1 MAADLNWLC
10 QCLLYPRMKLMHLW
24 NWPEKKKVFQLK
36 IGPEILCDINYTTV
50 ENRQSALQRFR
61 FFFLLSVGYHILC
74 QTNVRYTQSQYFVVQ
89 WRGMPSIVRNRW
101 ITMIKVLNYI
111 AVMHIMMQTKPNLWI
126 QWFMPY
132 SQWSVNLTT
141 VCVMDCPTHL

>member
-1 MAADLNWLC
+1 MSVSVISENEIDAFV
-10 QCLLYPRMKLMHLW
+10 KLTR
-24 NWPEKKKVFQLK
+24 KKKSFS
-36 IGPEILCDINYTTV
+36 V
-50 ENRQSALQRFR
+50 ENWSWNIVWYKLHYSWKQTISFTAFQV
-61 FFFLLSVGYHILC
+61 FFLLSVGYHILC

-126 QWFMPY
+126 LWFMPY

-141 VCVMDCPTHL
+141 VCVMNCPTHL